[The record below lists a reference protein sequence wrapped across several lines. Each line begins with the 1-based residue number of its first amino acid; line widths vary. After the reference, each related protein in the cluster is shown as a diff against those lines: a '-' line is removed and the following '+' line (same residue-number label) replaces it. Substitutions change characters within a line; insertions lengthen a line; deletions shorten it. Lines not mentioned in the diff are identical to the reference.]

1 MEDSRGKRSAKGAT
15 EGAQVEERVARMQRN
30 IRRLRE
36 TKQAVEAL
44 QRNEDAVSEAE
55 KRLEEEG
62 GARQVRRVVERQRSK
77 VEKRRLVLLER
88 NDELIAALL
97 REKQPIAGVAS
108 AEGPTECDELLHL
121 VVEELKLLPLLE
133 GLRPAETYVHPKS
146 GKTVVRREMFSP
158 QTLSLLSLLIRDLG
172 VMGGPDVQS
181 KLLTDPKWMTLLG
194 FTMAEVKSGTTRRS
208 EELKGKTREGAG
220 GRFVEADDLGPV
232 RNRGDVEGLRGAL
245 SWQTLANYEE
255 SLGEEA
261 LEQVVNSVV
270 AELAKRGLFKRKV
283 RACLDST
290 SHEVPAS
297 FVGAGVVKKKVK
309 VKSKARRPKEL
320 EVLVRGFKTW
330 YVMEVE
336 TGIPLAVAFDQI
348 QRPEKE
354 HARRVVEQAA
364 KNLSGYAV
372 VDSLAVDRGFL
383 DGDFLWW
390 LKTEQKIT
398 WVCPAK
404 EKMDVTQEAR
414 DRVQVALSSAK
425 KQVSA
430 EEGTLA
436 IASKLAAR
444 GLEVEGVR
452 FFERDDGFG
461 KPSLIVAQVDGLTCT
476 DFYGPGGSSSSR
488 VHSKKFRPTEL
499 HATVI
504 LRWPDRGAEDL
515 DDQMQNDPDARG
527 PVVLLSPTPQHALVR
542 YDYYDERSL
551 IENRVNREAKQNL
564 CLGGSLA
571 RNAEA
576 MRSAVYFATLALIL
590 RRALSI
596 FQEQADND
604 ERRREPLG
612 LKRYRRQ
619 SEMRTRMKVIV
630 FTYEHYG
637 LFFYDEF
644 LVLAG
649 IPTLA

>member
-1 MEDSRGKRSAKGAT
+1 MGDARRERPGKGVGSGTAA
-15 EGAQVEERVARMQRN
+15 EERVERMQRN
-30 IRRLRE
+30 IKKLRE
-36 TKQAVEAL
+36 AKEAVEAL
-44 QRNEDAVSEAE
+44 QRSEDAVFDAE

-62 GARQVRRVVERQRSK
+62 GARQVRRAAERQRSK

-121 VVEELKLLPLLE
+121 VVEELKLLPLLDR
-133 GLRPAETYVHPKS
+133 LRPAETYVPPGS
-146 GKTVVRREMFSP
+146 GRSVVRREMFSP
-158 QTLSLLSLLIRDLG
+158 QTLSLLSLLVRDLG
-172 VMGGPDVQS
+172 LMGGPDVQS
-181 KLLTDPKWMTLLG
+181 KLLTDRKWMVLLG
-194 FTMAEVKSGTTRRS
+194 FTLAEVNSGTTRRS
-208 EELKGKTREGAG
+208 EDLKGKTREGAG

-245 SWQTLANYEE
+245 SWQTVANYEE

-261 LEQVVNSVV
+261 LELVVNSVV
-270 AELAKRGLFKRKV
+270 AELAKRRFFERKV

-297 FVGAGVVKKKVK
+297 FVGAGEVKKKVK
-309 VKSKARRPKEL
+309 LKSKARRPKEL

-348 QRPEKE
+348 QRPENE

-372 VDSLAVDRGFL
+372 IDSLAVDRGFL

-414 DRVQVALSSAK
+414 DRVQAALAYAGKPSAA
-425 KQVSA
+425 A
-430 EEGTLA
+430 EGLLVT
-436 IASKLAAR
+436 ASKLAAR
-444 GLEVEGVR
+444 GVEVEGVR
-452 FFERDDGFG
+452 FFERDDGLG

-476 DFYGPGGSSSSR
+476 DFYGTGGSSSSR

-504 LRWPDRGAEDL
+504 LRWPDRCAEDL
-515 DDQMQNDPDARG
+515 NDQMQNDPDAKG
-527 PVVLLSPTPQHALVR
+527 AVVLLSPTPEHALVR
-542 YDYYDERSL
+542 YDHYDERSL

-590 RRALSI
+590 RRTLSI
-596 FQEQADND
+596 IQEQADNE

-630 FTYEHYG
+630 FTYEYYG
-637 LFFYDEF
+637 LFFYDDF
-644 LVLAG
+644 LELAG